1 MLFQFS
7 PLIEA
12 GIAAGKY
19 APVFSSGVPI
29 GLARDAATG
38 QFVGLAQGFINSAG
52 MAANPL
58 TASLQIVTSGAQ
70 MYQTHRGFQVVQQG
84 LQSIQASVGVLQA
97 TTAVI
102 GVGVA
107 AGVALSAVNLYHTL
121 KLRKAVERLEIN
133 VENGFIDLK
142 QALKDQGREIIQLI
156 EEVAQD
162 IKFEQHRLILVK
174 AYGLFTKAINRLR
187 SALQL
192 QDISRRNAEIDSARG
207 MLYEALADYTNPQLL
222 EEISAPGILRR
233 AECAWGIEQTIIST
247 YQMQGEL
254 SVVSDR
260 LKCLQ
265 GKIRQDTVKVVKSCE
280 TEDELDFLFPEI
292 SRIRYHD
299 LVVIESWQTQNDWI
313 KSLPSEDLKLLQS
326 ADFSETDVPL
336 SNNQKDIPLIPSEP
350 LELSLYKELQ
360 EKSHPGSLRDQ
371 LFFMMDSNLRQNAEL
386 YISQQANLSAHKTL
400 ASSNLQIASDL
411 TVANLYWYFKLRD
424 DSEDILK

>member
-19 APVFSSGVPI
+19 APVMSSGVPI
-29 GLARDAATG
+29 GLARDVATG
-38 QFVGLAQGFINSAG
+38 QFVAHAQGLINTVG
-52 MAANPL
+52 MPLNPL
-58 TASLQIVTSGAQ
+58 ISPIQLLSSGAQ

-84 LQSIQASVGVLQA
+84 LQSLQASVGVLQA

-142 QALKDQGREIIQLI
+142 QVLKDQGREIIQLI

-174 AYGLFTKAINRLR
+174 AYGLFTKALDRLR
-187 SALQL
+187 SALYL
-192 QDISRRNAEIDSARG
+192 QDLSRRNAEIDAARG
-207 MLYEALADYTNPQLL
+207 MLFEALADYTNPQLL

-233 AECAWGIEQTIIST
+233 AECAWGIEQTIIAT

-254 SVVSDR
+254 SVVGDR
-260 LKCLQ
+260 LESLQ
-265 GKIRQDTVKVVKSCE
+265 GKIRQDTVKLVESLE

-292 SRIRYHD
+292 SRIRHHD

-313 KSLPSEDLKLLQS
+313 KALPSEDLKLLQS
-326 ADFSETDVPL
+326 ADFSQT
-336 SNNQKDIPLIPSEP
+336 DIPPNASQQESQLILSEP
-350 LELSLYKELQ
+350 LELSLYKDLQ

-371 LFFMMDSNLRQNAEL
+371 LLFMMDSNLRQNAES
-386 YISQQANLSAHKTL
+386 YISQQASLLGHETL
-400 ASSNLQIASDL
+400 ALSNLQIASHL
-411 TVANLYWYFKLRD
+411 TIANLYWYFK
-424 DSEDILK
+424 